1 MKKFMA
7 LLFVLVMF
15 SFLMVSGCTDQS
27 DSKVENE
34 TASGQSGSEVD
45 NETASEDSA
54 EDILAQEGAALT
66 DEEISSLDD
75 DLAELESMLES
86 VDNESNITVEDI

>member
-7 LLFVLVMF
+7 LLLVLIMF
-15 SFLMVSGCTDQS
+15 SSLMVSGCTNQNDL
-27 DSKVENE
+27 
-34 TASGQSGSEVD
+34 EVD

-75 DLAELESMLES
+75 DIAELESMLEG
-86 VDNESNITVEDI
+86 VDNESDITVEDI